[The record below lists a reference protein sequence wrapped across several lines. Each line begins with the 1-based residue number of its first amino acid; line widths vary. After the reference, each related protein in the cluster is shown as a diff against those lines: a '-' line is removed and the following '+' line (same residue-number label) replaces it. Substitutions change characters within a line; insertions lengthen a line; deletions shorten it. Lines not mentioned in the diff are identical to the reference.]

1 MCTTNARVMDGS
13 KNHKQL
19 YYRIPTAEFLSLL
32 RRGSS
37 VRIASE
43 SLKSQRVSIA
53 DSFFIHL
60 SIYLNLSI
68 LPGLTSS
75 SGFIRFILYNLSN
88 RMPYRCDTECIDSP
102 AFSSCTTYSLPAFR
116 FFFSR

>member
-43 SLKSQRVSIA
+43 SLIKKELVFELTLFLCSKTANFISQIQLIKAPIS
-53 DSFFIHL
+53 L
-60 SIYLNLSI
+60 SKQSLH
-68 LPGLTSS
+68 PSS
-75 SGFIRFILYNLSN
+75 
-88 RMPYRCDTECIDSP
+88 
-102 AFSSCTTYSLPAFR
+102 
-116 FFFSR
+116 